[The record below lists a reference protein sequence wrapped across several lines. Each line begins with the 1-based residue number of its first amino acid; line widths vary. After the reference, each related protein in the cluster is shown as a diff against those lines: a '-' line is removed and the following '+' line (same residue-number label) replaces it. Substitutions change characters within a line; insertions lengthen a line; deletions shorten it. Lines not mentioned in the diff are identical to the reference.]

1 MWYLFLCFVFVCSIE
16 AAGLLFLITK
26 QYNRNILQL
35 GTIISGL
42 ENKNLGGDGKKS
54 IKAFFL

>member
-35 GTIISGL
+35 RTIISGL
-42 ENKNLGGDGKKS
+42 ETNKFGR
-54 IKAFFL
+54 